1 MRKKL
6 AILALAV
13 AAAIPGASFAKGGNF
28 ECPGGPPGHCKN
40 GPPGHGNSQQ
50 QQQQQQQDQQQ
61 SQCLISI
68 AIAGDATCGP

>member
-13 AAAIPGASFAKGGNF
+13 AALVPAGALADSNK
-28 ECPGGPPGHCKN
+28 ECPGGPPGHCK
-40 GPPGHGNSQQ
+40 GGTGHGQQ
-50 QQQQQQQDQQQ
+50 QQQQQQQSQSQ

-68 AIAGDATCGP
+68 AVLGDATCAPA